1 MGVVRRL
8 LIKAGDQAYPLYLGT
23 GLLARTGEILKE
35 NGLNGKILV
44 VTNKTV
50 APLYLAVV
58 EEGLRRAGFA
68 VATVILPDGE
78 NYKRLAELVRVFDAA
93 VASRLER
100 DSAILALGGGVI
112 GDLAGFAAATY
123 LRGIRLVQV
132 PTTLL
137 AQVDSSIGGKVA
149 VNHRE
154 GKNLIGAFHQPAAVI
169 SDLETLATLDRRE
182 FNTGLAEII
191 KAGLIGDAEL
201 DCFLRREQKAVKE
214 RQISALVEIIQRA
227 CAFKAR
233 IVSLDVRE
241 QGLRAIL
248 NYGHTIGHALEAET
262 GYTFYRHGEAV
273 AVGMAGAA
281 ALSVE
286 LGLASPDLFQMTREL
301 LQAYDLPTT
310 IPGLPA
316 GKLVDRMTL
325 DKKVKAGKI
334 RFILSPGLGQALI
347 KEDVPAETLL
357 QVLYRLGAIE
367 G

>member
-1 MGVVRRL
+1 M
-8 LIKAGDQAYPLYLGT
+8 IKAGDEEYPLYLGT

-35 NGLNGKILV
+35 NGLTGKILV
-44 VTNKTV
+44 VTNATV

-58 EEGLRRAGFA
+58 EQGLKQAGFT

-78 NYKRLAELVRVFDAA
+78 TYKRIEELVGVYDAA
-93 VASRLER
+93 VACRLER
-100 DSAILALGGGVI
+100 DSAVLALGGGVI

-123 LRGIRLVQV
+123 LRGVRLVQV

-191 KAGLIGDAEL
+191 KVGLIGDPEL
-201 DCFLRREQKAVKE
+201 DRFLRREQMAV
-214 RQISALVEIIQRA
+214 RQQQIPALVEIIQRA

-233 IVSLDVRE
+233 IVSGDVRE
-241 QGLRAIL
+241 KGERAIL

-262 GYTFYRHGEAV
+262 GYTYYRHGEAV

-281 ALSVE
+281 DLSVA
-286 LGLASPDLFQMTREL
+286 LGLAAPELSQATREL
-301 LQAYDLPTT
+301 LQAYDLPVS
-310 IPGLPA
+310 IPGLSA
-316 GKLVDRMTL
+316 SKLVSRMAL
-325 DKKVKAGKI
+325 DKKVKAEKL
-334 RFILSPGLGQALI
+334 RFILSPAIGQVLI
-347 KEDVPAETLL
+347 KEDVPPEEIFP
-357 QVLYRLGAIE
+357 VLYRLGAV
-367 G
+367 